1 MTASQLLA
9 LSLGLSVA
17 AAALGLIIMR
27 ALERRVADP
36 VLRERAWAAAL
47 YLAALPPLAVG
58 LMLLLPDPAR

>member
-1 MTASQLLA
+1 MTALQLLA

-36 VLRERAWAAAL
+36 VLRERAWAATL
-47 YLAALPPLAVG
+47 
-58 LMLLLPDPAR
+58 

>member
-1 MTASQLLA
+1 MTALQLLA

-47 YLAALPPLAVG
+47 YSPPFRRWPWA
-58 LMLLLPDPAR
+58 